1 MQILANLN
9 LSNLYG
15 SVRLTPH
22 KNKKE
27 NFMKKIISI
36 FICFLSLKIM
46 FFDFCPSDCTSKC
59 RNHLDRTQNSKARLL

>member
-9 LSNLYG
+9 LSNLVDG
-15 SVRLTPH
+15 VKLLFH

-36 FICFLSLKIM
+36 FTCFFLVLGFAQTTYAESDTLK
-46 FFDFCPSDCTSKC
+46 
-59 RNHLDRTQNSKARLL
+59 RL